1 MIRSAARQSFS
12 IFWAF
17 SFLVIVLLD
26 RKNVFANAGIDGT
39 VVLAGNFIIFL
50 ATFLSFV
57 ISKRSIDSANPNA
70 AVRSLYGSFMIKFFV
85 IAIAAFAYIMAV
97 KKQVNKPA
105 LVICAGLYLIY
116 SFLEVASVQKLLKQK
131 KNA

>member
-1 MIRSAARQSFS
+1 MIRSAARESFS

-39 VVLAGNFIIFL
+39 VVLAGNFVIFI
-50 ATFLSFV
+50 ATFLSYIV
-57 ISKRSIDSANPNA
+57 SKRSFASANPNA
-70 AVRSLYGSFMIKFFV
+70 SVRSLYGSFMIKFFV
-85 IAIAAFAYIMAV
+85 IAIAALIYVMAV
-97 KKQVNKPA
+97 KKNVNKPG
-105 LVICAGLYLIY
+105 LMICGGLYLVY
-116 SFLEVASVQKLLKQK
+116 AFLEVSSLQKLLKKK